1 MNDKLCFML
10 DVRRLR
16 VLHAVSAYGS
26 VTAAAAAL
34 GYSAPAV
41 SQQLA
46 ALEREVG
53 MRLTERAGRGLE
65 LTPAA
70 VILVGHTHALLA
82 RLDMAEADL
91 AALRDQVAGRVAL
104 AAFPSAA
111 ASLVPAAWAALAGSA
126 PQVHLDLTEM
136 EPEESLPA
144 VLRGAADVAVA
155 HEYDLLP
162 RPLDPL
168 FERRELLSDPVLL
181 AVPADHPLAAHSAP
195 APPVPLSA
203 APVPLAAAPVPLAAA
218 PVPLAA
224 APVPLSSLAGLPF
237 LAPRDTTSC
246 AEMIQRACARAGFV
260 PRVVARA
267 SDFAVLLSLVAAG
280 AGVTLVPALA
290 ARWLPPQVRL
300 ISPAEPVTRQ
310 VFTVSRRGGDRKPAV
325 RVALDALTEAAGLP
339 ADPVAA

>member
-1 MNDKLCFML
+1 ML

-53 MRLTERAGRGLE
+53 MRLTERAGRGVE

-70 VILVGHTHALLA
+70 TILVGHTAALLA
-82 RLDMAEADL
+82 RLDAAESDL
-91 AALRDQVAGRVAL
+91 AALRDQVSGRVAL
-104 AAFPSAA
+104 AAFPSAGA
-111 ASLVPAAWAALAGSA
+111 TIVPAAWAALARSA
-126 PQVHLDLTEM
+126 PHVQLDLTEM

-144 VLRGAADVAVA
+144 LLRGELDVAVG
-155 HEYDLLP
+155 HEYDLVP

-168 FERRELLSDPVLL
+168 FERRELLEDPVLL
-181 AVPADHPLAAHSAP
+181 AVPADSSLAG
-195 APPVPLSA
+195 
-203 APVPLAAAPVPLAAA
+203 
-218 PVPLAA
+218 
-224 APVPLSSLAGLPF
+224 PVPLSSLAGQPF
-237 LAPRDTTSC
+237 LAPRDKTSC

-260 PRVVARA
+260 PHIVARA
-267 SDFAVLLSLVAAG
+267 TDFAVLLSLVAAG
-280 AGVTLVPALA
+280 AGLTLVPELA
-290 ARWLPPQVRL
+290 ARRLPPGVRL
-300 ISPAEPVTRQ
+300 LPPAEPVTRR

-325 RVALDALTEAAGLP
+325 RVVLDAL
-339 ADPVAA
+339 VAAAQ